1 MANVFDVTK
10 YILNKTGA
18 LSSWKLQKL
27 CYYSQAWT
35 FTWTDKLLFEER
47 FEAWKNGPVCPD
59 LFYKHQGKFT
69 VKPEDINGDP
79 DALTDDEKE
88 SVDIVIRDYGYM
100 QPYELREL
108 THKEAPWKNARG
120 NLPEEASCNNV
131 ITPESMG
138 LYYGSL

>member
-47 FEAWKNGPVCPD
+47 FEAWTNGPVCPD
-59 LFYKHQGKFT
+59 LFFKHQGKFI
-69 VKPEDINGDP
+69 VKPEDINGNP

-88 SVDIVIRDYGYM
+88 SIDIVIRDYGYM

-120 NLPEEASCNNV
+120 NLPEEATCNNV